1 MFKLS
6 VLLLAFLV
14 AQTIGHAAVKKPPVR
29 NFGSV
34 AQKACGAPV
43 YKLLTNLAGP
53 MEAVELK
60 IDDDY
65 DPEACDLYFCR
76 GANYEDNVDNTRE
89 YEAGTVVPFEID
101 IVAHHTGYA
110 NVSVVNLAAK
120 VPIARLFTW
129 PVYANESLGPSKWPK
144 NESSFEVTIPDLG
157 GKCSESGACA
167 IQSALVLFV
176 VAYMV
181 KLFLTFRW
189 YWLAYP
195 APAYPAG
202 KHQTY
207 MSCVDFTQ
215 Q

>member
-6 VLLLAFLV
+6 VLLLASLV
-14 AQTIGHAAVKKPPVR
+14 AQTIGHAAVKKPP
-29 NFGSV
+29 FGSV

-43 YKLLTNLAGP
+43 YKLLTSDLAGP

-110 NVSVVNLAAK
+110 VDLAAK

-167 IQSALVLFV
+167 IQ
-176 VAYMV
+176 
-181 KLFLTFRW
+181 W